1 MIVYFE
7 EEGERMKSMEKKKV
21 LCIYFLYKQICIY
34 LMSNLLS
41 LCLFLNWCIYKD
53 NKFKCR

>member
-7 EEGERMKSMEKKKV
+7 EEGERMKSMEKKV